1 MLKACLKSARHLPIV
16 YGVLSHK
23 SSANN
28 YIQSFQFGS
37 TIQATRKPQTPTAFT
52 SIALSAEMF
61 SKFKLA
67 KPANVLYRRGPRPYE
82 REHPTDILSVPL
94 LQHYDRAIQELR
106 AENEQLKTQTTT
118 QFHELMKARAEA
130 FELREQLKLLH
141 DEVAQSRLLV
151 DRTKNSVKFNTS
163 KKSYWECDKA
173 SRSQKRKK
181 IRGLMMNA
189 VEKLPKEFKPVEV
202 SL

>member
-1 MLKACLKSARHLPIV
+1 M
-16 YGVLSHK
+16 
-23 SSANN
+23 
-28 YIQSFQFGS
+28 
-37 TIQATRKPQTPTAFT
+37 
-52 SIALSAEMF
+52 
-61 SKFKLA
+61 
-67 KPANVLYRRGPRPYE
+67 
-82 REHPTDILSVPL
+82 PL
-94 LQHYDRAIQELR
+94 LEHYDRAIQELR

-118 QFHELMKARAEA
+118 QSRELKKARAEA
-130 FELREQLKLLH
+130 FELREELKLLR
-141 DEVAQSRLLV
+141 DEVAQSQLLV

-181 IRGLMMNA
+181 MRQLMLNA

>member
-1 MLKACLKSARHLPIV
+1 
-16 YGVLSHK
+16 
-23 SSANN
+23 
-28 YIQSFQFGS
+28 
-37 TIQATRKPQTPTAFT
+37 
-52 SIALSAEMF
+52 MF

-94 LQHYDRAIQELR
+94 LEHYDRTIQELR

-141 DEVAQSRLLV
+141 DEVAQSRLPV
-151 DRTKNSVKFNTS
+151 DCTKNSVKFNTS
-163 KKSYWECDKA
+163 KKSYWECDKT

-181 IRGLMMNA
+181 IRGLMLNA
-189 VEKLPKEFKPVEV
+189 VEELPKEFKPVEV
-202 SL
+202 KFFFRSI

>member
-1 MLKACLKSARHLPIV
+1 MKTK
-16 YGVLSHK
+16 
-23 SSANN
+23 N
-28 YIQSFQFGS
+28 
-37 TIQATRKPQTPTAFT
+37 
-52 SIALSAEMF
+52 
-61 SKFKLA
+61 
-67 KPANVLYRRGPRPYE
+67 RRGPKPYE

-94 LQHYDRAIQELR
+94 LEHYDRAIQELR

-181 IRGLMMNA
+181 IRGLMLNA

>member
-1 MLKACLKSARHLPIV
+1 
-16 YGVLSHK
+16 
-23 SSANN
+23 
-28 YIQSFQFGS
+28 
-37 TIQATRKPQTPTAFT
+37 
-52 SIALSAEMF
+52 MF

-94 LQHYDRAIQELR
+94 LEHYDRTIQELR

-118 QFHELMKARAEA
+118 HFHELMKARAEA

-141 DEVAQSRLLV
+141 DEVAQSRLPV

-163 KKSYWECDKA
+163 KKSYWECDKT

-181 IRGLMMNA
+181 IRGLMLNA
-189 VEKLPKEFKPVEV
+189 VMKLQKEFKPVEV

>member
-1 MLKACLKSARHLPIV
+1 MKTK
-16 YGVLSHK
+16 
-23 SSANN
+23 N
-28 YIQSFQFGS
+28 
-37 TIQATRKPQTPTAFT
+37 
-52 SIALSAEMF
+52 
-61 SKFKLA
+61 
-67 KPANVLYRRGPRPYE
+67 RRGPKPYE

-94 LQHYDRAIQELR
+94 LEHYDRAIQELR

-130 FELREQLKLLH
+130 FELREQVKLLH

-151 DRTKNSVKFNTS
+151 NRTKISVKFNTS

-181 IRGLMMNA
+181 IRGLMLNA
-189 VEKLPKEFKPVEV
+189 VEKLPKEFKSVKV

>member
-1 MLKACLKSARHLPIV
+1 MKTK
-16 YGVLSHK
+16 
-23 SSANN
+23 N
-28 YIQSFQFGS
+28 
-37 TIQATRKPQTPTAFT
+37 
-52 SIALSAEMF
+52 
-61 SKFKLA
+61 
-67 KPANVLYRRGPRPYE
+67 RRGPRPYE

-151 DRTKNSVKFNTS
+151 DRTKISVKFNTS

-181 IRGLMMNA
+181 IRGLMLNA
-189 VEKLPKEFKPVEV
+189 VEKRPKEFTPVEV

>member
-1 MLKACLKSARHLPIV
+1 M
-16 YGVLSHK
+16 
-23 SSANN
+23 
-28 YIQSFQFGS
+28 QSFQFGS
-37 TIQATRKPQTPTAFT
+37 VIHATRQPQTSTVFT
-52 SIALSAEMF
+52 SIALSTEMF

-67 KPANVLYRRGPRPYE
+67 KSANVLYRHGPRPYE
-82 REHPTDILSVPL
+82 REHPTDIVSVPL
-94 LQHYDRAIQELR
+94 LEHYDRAIQELR
-106 AENEQLKTQTTT
+106 AENEQLKTQMKTQTTT
-118 QFHELMKARAEA
+118 QSRELKKARAEA
-130 FELREQLKLLH
+130 FELREQLKLLR

-181 IRGLMMNA
+181 IRQLMLNA
-189 VEKLPKEFKPVEV
+189 AEKLPKEFKPVEV